1 MGKQFKGRLPEKRC
15 YRTDVEIPMEEE
27 YESRSFRIIVEDDLP
42 DHDPAFRKIRFY
54 SEGLPAT
61 NMPST
66 MPPIEVEL
74 VREK

>member
-1 MGKQFKGRLPEKRC
+1 MNQYDKS
-15 YRTDVEIPMEEE
+15 
-27 YESRSFRIIVEDDLP
+27 SRSFQIKVEDDLP

>member
-1 MGKQFKGRLPEKRC
+1 MGEQFKGKLPEKRY
-15 YRTDVEIPMEEE
+15 YRTYVEIPMEGAHQ
-27 YESRSFRIIVEDDLP
+27 SRRFQIIVKDDLP

-74 VREK
+74 VRE

>member
-1 MGKQFKGRLPEKRC
+1 
-15 YRTDVEIPMEEE
+15 MEGAHQ
-27 YESRSFRIIVEDDLP
+27 SRRFQIIVEDDLP

-74 VREK
+74 VRE